1 MSRGYRITMVNA
13 SRTVSA
19 SDSLKIQL
27 SMLNILPEE
36 EMAQMLC
43 EELAADGWKKNK
55 SGTVTKSEIGVDAEL
70 SADGKE
76 VKLTSATA
84 TQITARAADKGSA
97 ERQLD
102 ENSRRA
108 EESLKEQAML
118 KLTRSEPDIRAKLSE
133 AIQRVYV
140 KALKKKAE
148 SMGQVESMLENRNQ
162 DGEYE
167 ITIKVKV

>member
-1 MSRGYRITMVNA
+1 MSRGYRITMVNV

-36 EMAQMLC
+36 EMQEILC
-43 EELAADGWKKNK
+43 EELVADGWKKDK
-55 SGTVTKSEIGVDAEL
+55 SGKISKDEGGVDAEL
-70 SADGKE
+70 SKDGKE
-76 VKLTSATA
+76 VKLSSSSA
-84 TQITARAADKGSA
+84 TQITARAADQRSA
-97 ERQLD
+97 ESQLD
-102 ENSRRA
+102 QSERRT

-118 KLTRSEPDIRAKLSE
+118 KLTRAEPDIRAKLSE
-133 AIQRVYV
+133 AIQRVYI

-167 ITIKVKV
+167 